1 LSNAIKFTDAGQV
14 TLRVSYRSQVAEF
27 EVVDT
32 GIGIH
37 ATDHERIF
45 QPFERARSARARSTT
60 GTGLGLTITKLLAES
75 MGGDITLRSE
85 PGKGATLRVKLF
97 LPEVANPRM
106 IPMGDDH
113 VRGYV
118 GPRQTVLIADDDPI
132 QRDLL
137 CELLLPLGFEVFVA
151 DGGAECLALADQ
163 HRPNLILL
171 DVSMP
176 EMDGWEIARRL
187 RLTGRERT
195 AIVMLSALAPDQA
208 QEIEPERL
216 HDGYLMKPVDLRQLL
231 DTIHVLL
238 DIEWTYDTAV
248 AALPSLPMKDL
259 LVMDAPGPR
268 DIDELMRLSEIGY
281 VRGIE
286 AKLDELVAESARYQP
301 LIGQLRVLASS
312 FDLRGFNAT
321 LAAIR
326 RTHV

>member
-1 LSNAIKFTDAGQV
+1 MSG
-14 TLRVSYRSQVAEF
+14 
-27 EVVDT
+27 
-32 GIGIH
+32 
-37 ATDHERIF
+37 
-45 QPFERARSARARSTT
+45 RARPCWSPTTIRSSAIS
-60 GTGLGLTITKLLAES
+60 S
-75 MGGDITLRSE
+75 S
-85 PGKGATLRVKLF
+85 
-97 LPEVANPRM
+97 
-106 IPMGDDH
+106 
-113 VRGYV
+113 
-118 GPRQTVLIADDDPI
+118 
-132 QRDLL
+132 
-137 CELLLPLGFEVFVA
+137 ELLLPLGFEVFVA
-151 DGGAECLALADQ
+151 DSGAECLALAEQ
-163 HRPNLILL
+163 HQPNLILL

-208 QEIEPERL
+208 QEVEPERL

-238 DIEWTYDTAV
+238 DIEWTYDSAV

-259 LVMDAPGPR
+259 LVMDAPGPH

-286 AKLDELVAESARYQP
+286 AKLDELVAQSARYQP